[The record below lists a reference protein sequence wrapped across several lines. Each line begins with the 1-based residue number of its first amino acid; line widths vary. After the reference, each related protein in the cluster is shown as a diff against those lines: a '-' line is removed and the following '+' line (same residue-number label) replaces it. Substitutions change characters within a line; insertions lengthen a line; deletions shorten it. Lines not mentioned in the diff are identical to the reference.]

1 MNIAKN
7 MEAIFVAT
15 LVVIGATSL
24 ATAAVPKLQRAVAPA
39 PVVTV
44 TVQNDAAMPVVVVS
58 AKRLTAAEKAA
69 SGAEFAYTRGAIGVM
84 DLLDARRQLYATRLE
99 LAVRGDSLVGQRH
112 VYGDQPHVPPSVH
125 PAAGVVHCLRVGP
138 PTQHLPFGRL
148 SPEGGA
154 AAYAYIAQA
163 VELALAGRISAV
175 CTATRSWASIVFAP
189 MCGDRMMFFA
199 FRSG

>member
-24 ATAAVPKLQRAVAPA
+24 ATASVPKLQRAAAPA

-69 SGAEFAYTRGAIGVM
+69 
-84 DLLDARRQLYATRLE
+84 L
-99 LAVRGDSLVGQRH
+99 
-112 VYGDQPHVPPSVH
+112 
-125 PAAGVVHCLRVGP
+125 
-138 PTQHLPFGRL
+138 
-148 SPEGGA
+148 
-154 AAYAYIAQA
+154 
-163 VELALAGRISAV
+163 
-175 CTATRSWASIVFAP
+175 
-189 MCGDRMMFFA
+189 
-199 FRSG
+199 

>member
-44 TVQNDAAMPVVVVS
+44 AVRHDAAMPVVVVS

-69 SGAEFAYTRGAIGVM
+69 
-84 DLLDARRQLYATRLE
+84 L
-99 LAVRGDSLVGQRH
+99 
-112 VYGDQPHVPPSVH
+112 
-125 PAAGVVHCLRVGP
+125 
-138 PTQHLPFGRL
+138 
-148 SPEGGA
+148 
-154 AAYAYIAQA
+154 
-163 VELALAGRISAV
+163 
-175 CTATRSWASIVFAP
+175 
-189 MCGDRMMFFA
+189 
-199 FRSG
+199 